1 MSMSD
6 PIADMLTRIRNAQSA
21 EKKTVSM
28 PFSTK
33 KSALADVLVQE
44 GYVVD
49 STKVEQ
55 ENNKPTLD
63 ITLKYFQGKPVIE
76 TIDRVSK
83 PGLRVYK
90 SKDELPNVKGGLG
103 VAVIS
108 TSQGLMTDRAA
119 RAAGHG
125 GEVICYIS

>member
-21 EKKTVSM
+21 AKTSVTM

-33 KSALADVLVQE
+33 KLALANILEQE
-44 GYVVD
+44 GYVAGSNQVED
-49 STKVEQ
+49 S
-55 ENNKPTLD
+55 NAKPALE
-63 ITLKYFQGKPVIE
+63 ISLKYFQGKPVIE
-76 TIDRVSK
+76 SIDRVSK

-90 SKDELPNVKGGLG
+90 SKDQLPKVKGGLG
-103 VAVIS
+103 VAIIS

-119 RAAGHG
+119 RSEGHG
-125 GEVICYIS
+125 GEVICYVS